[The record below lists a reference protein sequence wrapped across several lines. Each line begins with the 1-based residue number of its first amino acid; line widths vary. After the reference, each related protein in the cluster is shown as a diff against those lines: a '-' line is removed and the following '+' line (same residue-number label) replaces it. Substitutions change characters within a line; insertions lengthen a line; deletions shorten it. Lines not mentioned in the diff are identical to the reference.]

1 MLTTVK
7 LHGALAT
14 VAGRAEWV
22 LDVMSP
28 GEAIRAIECQVGRVF
43 RHLLEKD
50 KEGVSYRVV
59 CDGRDVAGEKETLIG
74 VGLMAGGIMQMFF
87 GPKPPVTSSHDQTD
101 RGNGKDM
108 SSYLFSG
115 PVNTIAQ
122 GGPVPLLFGHMIV
135 GSQTISMSIRT
146 ASTTV
151 GGDQPGSDAFRQ
163 EIADAMN
170 MGTIAAK
177 TTRDTTEKLIRGEST
192 DDSGS

>member
-1 MLTTVK
+1 VK
-7 LHGALAT
+7 HYATIDFIPVPAGAAGLWETIIGAVLVIVGVVLVIVSEGTLAQIG
-14 VAGRAEWV
+14 VY
-22 LDVMSP
+22 
-28 GEAIRAIECQVGRVF
+28 AIMA
-43 RHLLEKD
+43 
-50 KEGVSYRVV
+50 
-59 CDGRDVAGEKETLIG
+59 G